1 MYRTNRR
8 KFLGAAPTLTAFAGA
23 GLLSTQSAIFQ
34 RLRPGYSRAPTQ
46 ATRCL
51 SGNPSPSKI
60 TGVSTVI
67 VPWAGILDPQ
77 RF

>member
-1 MYRTNRR
+1 MSTNQTTAGEVMYRTNRR
-8 KFLGAAPTLTAFAGA
+8 NFLGYLSAAPTLTAFAGA
-23 GLLSTQSAIFQ
+23 GLLSTQSAIFR

-60 TGVSTVI
+60 TG
-67 VPWAGILDPQ
+67 
-77 RF
+77 